1 MSPERLRHVEE
12 LYHAALERPP
22 GASAELLAQAD
33 VELRG
38 ELESLLAQHGGEG
51 VLDCPATEGA
61 AKLLEDSSA
70 ERLAVGA

>member
-1 MSPERLRHVEE
+1 MSPERLRQVEE

-22 GASAELLAQAD
+22 GESAELAQAD

-51 VLDCPATEGA
+51 VVDCPATEGA